1 VYRRKNAGAAR
12 PTLLE
17 TNATERFP
25 TEAKY
30 PPAAVNCHRSPVILP
45 GTRSERANAM
55 LGNGADRSLDNIA
68 ALRGRPTARLAS
80 YKSVKP
86 SLVFILWSNIVHNWD
101 IRRPHSP
108 SHLPELNFVRQGT
121 AMAKIKYQYFDANSG
136 IGQTDLANHAIGS
149 LDYGNS
155 HGLRYSSPWPWI
167 FAISISLAMWASIG
181 WIIWVFV
188 R

>member
-1 VYRRKNAGAAR
+1 LKQAQLGVFPPRPNTHTGSRKL
-12 PTLLE
+12 PPIPVVLLE
-17 TNATERFP
+17 TALIVAWT
-25 TEAKY
+25 
-30 PPAAVNCHRSPVILP
+30 IL
-45 GTRSERANAM
+45 
-55 LGNGADRSLDNIA
+55 
-68 ALRGRPTARLAS
+68 LRCGVGQPARLAS

-86 SLVFILWSNIVHNWD
+86 SLVLILWSNIVHNWD

-121 AMAKIKYQYFDANSG
+121 AMAKIEYQYFDANSG
-136 IGQTDLANHAIGS
+136 IGQTDLANDAFGS

-167 FAISISLAMWASIG
+167 FAISISLAMWASLG